1 MPVSTKTKAVAG
13 LAVLDI
19 ARQVATAWSA
29 KQQAE
34 QERIGF
40 GHGLREDARQ
50 VLRETADRF
59 PTLPSRSDLQWG
71 FPPIRRRPTFAD
83 RLRTWAPIVAVVF
96 ASTGAVIAAARL
108 VARRADERAELAPDE
123 VAATPPVVGAVRA
136 GSQAIDAGVSKLVDG
151 GTGVAAGTASAIAA
165 GSSAVRTAA
174 VDRTKVEIDQ
184 RVVAPAKRKA
194 VLYGSIGAVALT
206 AYVVLIAVIVQLVVG
221 AVS

>member
-13 LAVLDI
+13 LAMLDI

-29 KQQAE
+29 KHQAE
-34 QERIGF
+34 QQRIGF

-50 VLRETADRF
+50 VLRETREHF
-59 PTLPSRSDLQWG
+59 PTLPSREDLRWA
-71 FPPIRRRPTFAD
+71 FPPVRRHPTFSD
-83 RLRTWAPIVAVVF
+83 RLRTWGPVGAVVL
-96 ASTGAVIAAARL
+96 ASTAAVIIGARI
-108 VARRADERAELAPDE
+108 VARREAERDPE
-123 VAATPPVVGAVRA
+123 VVVASTPVVGAVRA
-136 GSQAIDAGVSKLVDG
+136 GSQAIDAGVSKLVEG
-151 GTGVAAGTASAIAA
+151 GSGVAVGTASAIAA

-184 RVVAPAKRKA
+184 RVVAPAKKKA
-194 VLYGSIGAVALT
+194 LVYGSIGAVGLT